1 MKVRYFDCTRRGASR
16 NFVTGCLIRDVTEP
30 DVWLSPDLVVN
41 RKAEGEEAM
50 LTQVGAGNIS
60 AEAMTPR
67 RVTFFLRQCARPFW
81 DVHGKVVQLEKG
93 EYE

>member
-1 MKVRYFDCTRRGASR
+1 VTLEAEFSMTRRRQYDRAKSCRVASR

-60 AEAMTPR
+60 AEAMTP
-67 RVTFFLRQCARPFW
+67 A
-81 DVHGKVVQLEKG
+81 G
-93 EYE
+93 

>member
-1 MKVRYFDCTRRGASR
+1 MRAGMDSGAALVSSSWACCRVASR

-60 AEAMTPR
+60 AEAMTP
-67 RVTFFLRQCARPFW
+67 A
-81 DVHGKVVQLEKG
+81 G
-93 EYE
+93 